1 MDDVFQSR
9 PPAGNGTL
17 LLVDHD
23 QGTLLAL
30 QSLLRHDAYRVLT
43 ARSTQE
49 ALERMA
55 SQAVDVLVCGHH
67 TPQLDGFDCLRRAR
81 HLHPDTVRMVLS
93 ASTDLASVTDAIN
106 EGAICKFLSKPW
118 DDSFLRA
125 SILECFARKTLS
137 DENQRLDQELHRANE
152 QLARYNETLKS
163 ALEEQR
169 RRLQIGERA
178 LRLAKEGLDLVPV
191 PVVGVDHAGHIV
203 LVNAAATLLAPAGT
217 WRIGSAACD
226 ALPERLPAVLQ
237 RGTGAT
243 PVEAL
248 FGRDW
253 LVDVRPLGREE
264 QRGLLITLLPADPA
278 GLLADFHGT
287 H

>member
-1 MDDVFQSR
+1 M
-9 PPAGNGTL
+9 PPLPPDLPGTL
-17 LLVDHD
+17 LLVDD
-23 QGTLLAL
+23 DPGTLQAL
-30 QSLLRHDAYRVLT
+30 QSLLRHDSYHVLI
-43 ARSTQE
+43 ARSTQD
-49 ALERMA
+49 ALARMA
-55 SQAVDVLVCGHH
+55 DQVVDVVVSGHH
-67 TPQLDGFDCLRRAR
+67 TPQLDGVDFLRRAR
-81 HLHPDTVRMVLS
+81 QLHPETVRMVLS
-93 ASTDLASVTDAIN
+93 ASTDLASVTEAIN

-125 SILECFARKTLS
+125 SIVECFARKAIS
-137 DENQRLDQELHRANE
+137 DENLRLDQELHRANE

-203 LVNAAATLLAPAGT
+203 LVNAAATRLAPAGT

-226 ALPERLPAVLQ
+226 ALPERLPAIVQ
-237 RGTGAT
+237 GGIGAT

-253 LVDVRPLGREE
+253 QVDVRPLGREE
-264 QRGLLITLLPADPA
+264 RRGVLITLLPVDPA